1 MCLVFKI
8 LLFRREARATR
19 LKYSPTSIKLR
30 FAKYLADDLCHQGI
44 VAGRAAAIDCS
55 CCRGSYRADLPGVVK
70 WRLVTP
76 CGHWCCGA
84 AARARSIS
92 CRRRRARS
100 GRSCVPTAGRPSSR
114 AIRKEWPGQVIVS

>member
-1 MCLVFKI
+1 MCLVFEI

-55 CCRGSYRADLPGVVK
+55 VLVLQGLVSCIVQTCRAS
-70 WRLVTP
+70 
-76 CGHWCCGA
+76 
-84 AARARSIS
+84 S
-92 CRRRRARS
+92 S
-100 GRSCVPTAGRPSSR
+100 GG
-114 AIRKEWPGQVIVS
+114 W